1 MTDWLQGLPAYGS
14 GIVVIGGFV
23 VLTIVIGSI
32 ISRVFS
38 HEVRLEHNDL
48 AGFILAV
55 IGVVYAVL
63 LAFVAVTV
71 WERFEAAETR
81 SYEEASSLSLVYR
94 DADDFPQAREIRSA
108 LRTYVKLVAEEE
120 WPAMARGQQ
129 SAQADTLI
137 EQIDRMIRHLDVKT
151 MKEVDVH
158 QQMLVA
164 MDQALRDRD
173 TRLTMSATG
182 ISAIMWMV
190 LVLGAVVTVAFTYL
204 FGYKHSPMRNVMAGS
219 LGLLIG
225 LVLFLT
231 VSLDYPFRGGITIG
245 PDAFEDLHATFQSI
259 GP

>member
-1 MTDWLQGLPAYGS
+1 MEWIQNLPVYLSGLL
-14 GIVVIGGFV
+14 IIGGFV
-23 VLTIVIGSI
+23 AVTVLIGTIVSKLFPQQI
-32 ISRVFS
+32 RQ
-38 HEVRLEHNDL
+38 EHNDL

-81 SYEEASSLSLVYR
+81 SFEEASSLALVYR
-94 DADDFPQAREIRSA
+94 DADDFPQMQEIRSA
-108 LRTYVKLVAEEE
+108 LRSYVKVVATDE

-129 SAQADTLI
+129 SPQANALI
-137 EQIDRMIRHLDVKT
+137 EQIDRIVRQLPVTSMRQ
-151 MKEVDVH
+151 EDVH
-158 QQMLVA
+158 QQMLAA
-164 MDQALRDRD
+164 MDRALRDREV
-173 TRLTMSATG
+173 RLTMSSTG
-182 ISAIMWMV
+182 ISSVMWLV

-204 FGYKHSPMRNVMAGS
+204 FGYKHGPMRSVMAGS

-231 VSLDYPFRGGITIG
+231 VSLDYPFKGGITIG
-245 PDAFEDLHATFQSI
+245 PEAFEDLHATFQSI

>member
-1 MTDWLQGLPAYGS
+1 MDWLQDLPAYGS
-14 GIVVIGGFV
+14 GFLIIGGFV
-23 VLTIVIGSI
+23 VLTVVIGSI
-32 ISRVFS
+32 ISRLFS
-38 HEVRLEHNDL
+38 QQIRLEHNDL

-71 WERFEAAETR
+71 WERFEAAELR

-94 DADDFPQAREIRSA
+94 DADDFPQTAHQIRAA
-108 LRTYVKLVAEEE
+108 LRTYANLVAEEE
-120 WPAMARGQQ
+120 WPAMARGKQ
-129 SAQADTLI
+129 SAQADAMM
-137 EQIDRMIRHLDVKT
+137 EQIDAMIRHLDVKT
-151 MKEVDVH
+151 LKQVDVH

-164 MDQALRDRD
+164 MDQSLRDRD

-182 ISAIMWMV
+182 INAVMWMV

-204 FGYKHSPMRNVMAGS
+204 FGYKHGPMRNVMAGS

-245 PDAFEDLHATFQSI
+245 PEAFEDLHATFQSI

>member
-1 MTDWLQGLPAYGS
+1 MDWVQSLPIYGS
-14 GIVVIGGFV
+14 GILIVGGFV
-23 VLTIVIGSI
+23 AITVIIGTIVSKLFPQEI
-32 ISRVFS
+32 RV
-38 HEVRLEHNDL
+38 EHNDL

-81 SYEEASSLSLVYR
+81 SYEEASDLSVVYR
-94 DADDFPQAREIRSA
+94 DADDFPQKEAIRAA
-108 LRTYVKLVAEEE
+108 LRSYAKLVAEDE
-120 WPAMARGQQ
+120 WPLMAHGGE
-129 SAQADTLI
+129 SPEANALI
-137 EQIDRMIRHLDVKT
+137 EQIDRMVRQLPVT
-151 MKEVDVH
+151 SMRQEDVH

-173 TRLTMSATG
+173 VRLTMSATG
-182 ISAIMWMV
+182 ISGVMWLV
-190 LVLGAVVTVAFTYL
+190 LMLGAVVTVAFTYL
-204 FGYKHSPMRNVMAGS
+204 FGYKHGPMRSVMAGS

-231 VSLDYPFRGGITIG
+231 VSLDYPFKGGITIG
-245 PDAFEDLHATFQSI
+245 PEAFEDLHTTFQSI

>member
-1 MTDWLQGLPAYGS
+1 MTEWIQTLPIYGS
-14 GIVVIGGFV
+14 GILIVGGFV
-23 VLTIVIGSI
+23 ALTVVIGSI
-32 ISRVFS
+32 VAKVFPQQI
-38 HEVRLEHNDL
+38 RLEHNDL

-81 SYEEASSLSLVYR
+81 SYEEASALSLVYR
-94 DADDFPQAREIRSA
+94 DADDFPQSEPIRTA
-108 LRTYVKLVAEEE
+108 LRTYVRLVADDE
-120 WPAMARGQQ
+120 WAAMQRGQQ
-129 SAQADTLI
+129 SAEADAMI
-137 EQIDRMIRHLDVKT
+137 EQIDHMVRQLDIRS
-151 MKEVDVH
+151 MRQEDVH

-182 ISAIMWMV
+182 ISPVMWMV
-190 LVLGAVVTVAFTYL
+190 LMLGAVVTVAFTYL
-204 FGYKHSPMRNVMAGS
+204 FGYKHGPMRSVMAGS

-231 VSLDYPFRGGITIG
+231 VSLDYPFKGGITIG
-245 PDAFEDLHATFQSI
+245 PEAFEDLHATFRSI

>member
-1 MTDWLQGLPAYGS
+1 MMDWVQSLPVYGS
-14 GIVVIGGFV
+14 GMLIIGGFV
-23 VLTIVIGSI
+23 ALTVIIGTVV
-32 ISRVFS
+32 SRIFPQQI
-38 HEVRLEHNDL
+38 RLEHNDL

-81 SYEEASSLSLVYR
+81 TYEEASSLSLVYR
-94 DADDFPQAREIRSA
+94 DADDFSKSQEIRSA
-108 LRTYVKLVAEEE
+108 LRSYAKLVAEDE
-120 WPAMARGQQ
+120 WPAMAHGAQ
-129 SAQADTLI
+129 SPAADALI
-137 EQIDRMIRHLDVKT
+137 EQLDRTVRQLDVRS
-151 MKEVDVH
+151 MRQEDVH

-173 TRLTMSATG
+173 VRLTMSSTG
-182 ISAIMWMV
+182 ISSVMWLV
-190 LVLGAVVTVAFTYL
+190 LMLGAVVTVAFTYL
-204 FGYKHSPMRNVMAGS
+204 FGYKHGPMRGAMAGS

-231 VSLDYPFRGGITIG
+231 VSLDYPFKGGITIG
-245 PDAFEDLHATFQSI
+245 PEAFEDLHATFRSI

>member
-1 MTDWLQGLPAYGS
+1 MMGWVQSLPVYESGLL
-14 GIVVIGGFV
+14 IIGGFV
-23 VLTIVIGSI
+23 ALTVIIGTIVSKM
-32 ISRVFS
+32 FPQQ
-38 HEVRLEHNDL
+38 VRLEHNDL

-81 SYEEASSLSLVYR
+81 SYEEASALSLVYR
-94 DADDFPQAREIRSA
+94 DADDFPQSQAIRSA
-108 LRTYVKLVAEEE
+108 LRSYTKVVAEDE
-120 WPAMARGQQ
+120 WPAMAHGGQ
-129 SAQADTLI
+129 SPEADALI
-137 EQIDRMIRHLDVKT
+137 EQLDRTVRQLDVRS
-151 MKEVDVH
+151 MRQEDVH

-173 TRLTMSATG
+173 VRLTMSSTG
-182 ISAIMWMV
+182 ISSVMWLV
-190 LVLGAVVTVAFTYL
+190 LMLGAVVTVAFTYL
-204 FGYKHSPMRNVMAGS
+204 FGYKHGPMRGAMAGS

-231 VSLDYPFRGGITIG
+231 VSLDYPFKGGITIG
-245 PDAFEDLHATFQSI
+245 PEAFEDLHATFRSI

>member
-1 MTDWLQGLPAYGS
+1 MNWVQELPVYGS
-14 GIVVIGGFV
+14 GILIVGGFVALTVVIG
-23 VLTIVIGSI
+23 TIVSKL
-32 ISRVFS
+32 FPQA
-38 HEVRLEHNDL
+38 VRLEHNDL

-81 SYEEASSLSLVYR
+81 SYEEASALSAVYR
-94 DADDFPQAREIRSA
+94 DADDFPQGREIRSS
-108 LRTYVKLVAEEE
+108 LRSYAELVVKDE
-120 WPAMARGQQ
+120 WPAMTRGSE
-129 SAQADTLI
+129 SAEAGNLI
-137 EQIDRMIRHLDVKT
+137 EQIDRTVRRLDIRS
-151 MKEVDVH
+151 MRQEDVH

-173 TRLTMSATG
+173 VRLTMSSTG
-182 ISAIMWMV
+182 ISDVMWLV
-190 LVLGAVVTVAFTYL
+190 LILGAVVTVAFTYL
-204 FGYKHSPMRNVMAGS
+204 FGYKHGPMRSIMAGS

-231 VSLDYPFRGGITIG
+231 VSLDYPFKGGITVG
-245 PDAFEDLHATFQSI
+245 PEAFEDLHATFRSI

>member
-1 MTDWLQGLPAYGS
+1 MMDWMQDLPAYGS
-14 GIVVIGGFV
+14 GFLIIGGFV
-23 VLTIVIGSI
+23 VLTIIIGGI
-32 ISRVFS
+32 ISRIFPQQI
-38 HEVRLEHNDL
+38 RLEHNDL

-63 LAFVAVTV
+63 LAFVAVSV

-81 SYEEASSLSLVYR
+81 TYDEASSLSLVYR
-94 DADDFPQAREIRSA
+94 DADDFPQAREIRA
-108 LRTYVKLVAEEE
+108 GLRAYVKLVAEEE
-120 WPAMARGQQ
+120 WPAMARGKQ
-129 SAQADTLI
+129 SAQADALI
-137 EQIDRMIRHLDVKT
+137 ETIDAMIRHLDVKT

-182 ISAIMWMV
+182 INAIMWMV
-190 LVLGAVVTVAFTYL
+190 LLLGAVVTVAFTYL
-204 FGYKHSPMRNVMAGS
+204 FGYKHGPMRSVMSGS

-245 PDAFEDLHATFQSI
+245 PEAFDDLHATFQSI
-259 GP
+259 GQ